1 MKKTHDLSYLA
12 GVFDGEGC
20 ISISHGAKSWN
31 LSCYVT
37 MAGEYIPRLFQFHFG
52 GSIRH
57 RKPNP
62 AKTQWHDYYKWHIAA
77 NKAATFLEELLPYLR
92 LKRPQ
97 AELAIKFQHRICSNT
112 HHGRRQLLDSE
123 VALREAEIILM
134 HSLKAESY
142 EQNGKEDNAKV
153 KPDYF

>member
-1 MKKTHDLSYLA
+1 MKKIHDLSYLA
-12 GVFDGEGC
+12 GMFDGEGC

-52 GSIRH
+52 GSIHH
-57 RKPNP
+57 RKHNP
-62 AKTQWHDYYKWHIAA
+62 AKVQWHDYYKWQIAA

-97 AELAIKFQHRICSNT
+97 AELAIKFQRRISSRGHKCLPN
-112 HHGRRQLLDSE
+112 SE

>member
-1 MKKTHDLSYLA
+1 MKKIHDLSYLA
-12 GVFDGEGC
+12 GMFDGEGC

-52 GSIRH
+52 GSIHH
-57 RKPNP
+57 RKHNP
-62 AKTQWHDYYKWHIAA
+62 AKMQWHDYYKWHIAA

-97 AELAIKFQHRICSNT
+97 AELAIKFQRRISSRGHKCLPN
-112 HHGRRQLLDSE
+112 SE